1 MSEENK
7 ELVRRY
13 YAEVLT
19 GLMRQ
24 LTEEQVVAY
33 ATGSHELRSCR

>member
-1 MSEENK
+1 MSEQNK
-7 ELVRRY
+7 QLVRRY

-24 LTEEQVVAY
+24 LTEEQVVTY
-33 ATGSHELRSCR
+33 ATGSHELRSFR